1 MPPETPTPPVDSS
14 RSSQLWLID
23 GSVDAWFTP
32 LRFSVI
38 LAAFIFAFF
47 PGVLLGSEA
56 FFYRDY
62 GVLGYPFIYY
72 HHESFWRGELPL
84 WNPLSNCGAP
94 FLAQWGTLALYP
106 LSLIYLVFP
115 LPWSLGVF
123 CLGHLFLGGLGMYF
137 LAHRWVD
144 NRFAASVAG
153 LVFAFNGVA
162 LSSLMWPNYTV
173 ALGWMPWIILLAE
186 QGWREGK
193 RRLLLAALVAA
204 LQMLSGV
211 PEFILLTWLLLL
223 LMLAGQLIIGS
234 VPRVRAGGRFLLLI
248 VLVAG
253 LTAVQLLPFLDLLAH
268 SQRAPGFAA
277 EKWAMPGWGWAN
289 LLVPMFHYAQT
300 PQGVFFQQGQ
310 QFLTSYYLG
319 TGALLLALLAIWQV
333 RQRRVYFL
341 AAIALLG
348 LILALGENGFLLHWL
363 KQTVPALGFIRY
375 PVKYVVLAAIAI
387 PLLAAYGV
395 RQAQTLPAS
404 LRARAWRPSLMLW
417 LTLLTLIA
425 VTLWLGRTQPL
436 FYDQA
441 ELTERNAVVR
451 VCFLTAM
458 LALIYWGTRLL
469 RSQQKLLCRL
479 GILIL
484 LGLDGLTHLPQLN
497 PVISANAFEPGLAQQ
512 ILKLQ
517 PPPSVGTTRVMISP
531 AADKL
536 LLNKSLKEFE
546 PDFLGKRLGLWSNL
560 NLLEGFPKVNGSS
573 TLQIKEQAEIQSLLY
588 TSPTNDL
595 PRLADFLAVSHVT
608 TPDALIEWTARTTQM
623 PLITGGQ
630 QPVFADTNTTIRA
643 LLDPTFDPRR
653 IVYLPP
659 EAKPFVTVTNASAV
673 KILSR
678 DFRANRI
685 ELTVEAEQ
693 PALLVVAQS
702 FYHPWRAYVDGKP
715 VPLWRANH
723 AFQALQIPAASH
735 QVKLVYEDRR
745 FQLGAAISG
754 ATLLGGLLAW
764 FGRRRPAA

>member
-1 MPPETPTPPVDSS
+1 MPPETPTSVVDS
-14 RSSQLWLID
+14 RA
-23 GSVDAWFTP
+23 SVDAWFTP
-32 LRFSVI
+32 LRFSCI

-47 PGVLLGSEA
+47 PGVLLGSES

-62 GVLGYPFIYY
+62 GVLGYPFIYF

-106 LSLIYLVFP
+106 PALIYLVLP

-137 LAHRWVD
+137 LARRWVD

-153 LVFAFNGVA
+153 LAFAFNGVV

-173 ALGWMPWIILLAE
+173 ALGWMPWMIFLVE
-186 QGWREGK
+186 QGWREGN
-193 RRLLLAALVAA
+193 RRLLLAAAVAA

-223 LMLAGQLIIGS
+223 LMLAGQLLTGN
-234 VPRVRAGGRFLLLI
+234 VARTQACGRFLLMIL
-248 VLVAG
+248 LVAG

-268 SQRAPGFAA
+268 SQRSPGFAM

-300 PQGVFFQQGQ
+300 PQGAFFQQGQ
-310 QFLTSYYLG
+310 QFLTSYYPG
-319 TGALLLALLAIWQV
+319 TGVLLLALLATWLA

-341 AAIALLG
+341 AAITLLG
-348 LILALGENGFLLHWL
+348 LILSLGESGFLLPWL

-375 PVKYVVLAAIAI
+375 PVKYVILAAIAI
-387 PLLAAYGV
+387 PLLAAYGMH
-395 RQAQTLPAS
+395 QAQSLPAS
-404 LRARAWRPSLMLW
+404 PRAREWRLPLAMW
-417 LTLLTLIA
+417 LAVLSLIA
-425 VTLWLGRTQPL
+425 IILWLGRVQPL
-436 FYDQA
+436 YYDQA
-441 ELTERNAVVR
+441 ALTERNAAVR
-451 VCFLTAM
+451 VGFLTAT

-469 RSQQKLLCRL
+469 RLQQKLLCHL

-497 PVISANAFEPGLAQQ
+497 PVISAKSFEPGLARQE
-512 ILKLQ
+512 LKLQ
-517 PPPSVGTTRVMISP
+517 PPPALGVARVMISP

-573 TLQIKEQAEIQSLLY
+573 TLQLKEQAEIQSLLY
-588 TSPTNDL
+588 ASPTNDF
-595 PRLADFLAVSHVT
+595 PRLSDFLAVSHVT
-608 TPDALIEWTARTTQM
+608 LPDTLIEWTARTTQM
-623 PLITGGQ
+623 PIITGGQ
-630 QPVFADTNTTIRA
+630 RPVFADTNATIQA
-643 LLDPTFDPRR
+643 LSASTFDSRQV
-653 IVYLPP
+653 VYLPP
-659 EAKPFVTVTNASAV
+659 EAKAFVTTTNASAV
-673 KILSR
+673 KILSQ

-693 PALLVVAQS
+693 RALLVVAQS

-723 AFQALQIPAASH
+723 AFQALEIPAASH

-745 FQLGAAISG
+745 FRLGALISV
-754 ATLLGGLLAW
+754 ATLAGCLLAW
-764 FGRRRPAA
+764 FWKWKPNA